1 MDFGIGDR
9 RRLVLAVQ
17 LIDGNEY
24 RPEMDALRAI
34 QNNHENWQR
43 LSTGADVDGVGLCDR
58 DNFSHAE
65 DVETAA
71 IERVDVLSFSFESG
85 GEVADGGVYLCRFCR
100 RLDWL
105 ECTQWMGA
113 VSRIRRESS
122 FRELQVP
129 DELALAQVNPV
140 QWLSPADRERID
152 SGKAHLQ
159 AAASIGLFVNS
170 ETLPKL
176 AWFAY
181 LSGAT
186 EQSISLLTQVAPYQH
201 GQARALSLYYR
212 GAMLSRLG
220 RQEEALRSF
229 DDALAERPDL
239 IVAREERGESLW
251 QLDHKEQAIAVWRD
265 ALRQN
270 PNLILA
276 RYQLAGALA
285 TLNKHV
291 RLRKRP
297 IS

>member
-1 MDFGIGDR
+1 MATSIAPKWTRFVRFKITTRTGSVYQLVPMLMALGCATVTTFLTLKMWRLLRSKELTFYRFRLKAAGKLQTAGFIFAGFAVVWIGLNVHSGWVR
-9 RRLVLAVQ
+9 YH
-17 LIDGNEY
+17 EY
-24 RPEMDALRAI
+24 AGSRA
-34 QNNHENWQR
+34 
-43 LSTGADVDGVGLCDR
+43 
-58 DNFSHAE
+58 
-65 DVETAA
+65 
-71 IERVDVLSFSFESG
+71 
-85 GEVADGGVYLCRFCR
+85 
-100 RLDWL
+100 
-105 ECTQWMGA
+105 
-113 VSRIRRESS
+113 

-159 AAASIGLFVNS
+159 AAASIELFVNS

-212 GAMLSRLG
+212 GAMISRLG

-239 IVAREERGESLW
+239 IVAREERGELLW
-251 QLDHKEQAIAVWRD
+251 QLGHKEQAIAVWRD

-276 RYQLAGALA
+276 RYQFAGALA